1 MSIPFSYQ
9 ELEQI
14 YAKSIGKGARS
25 IAVTSSKPQEGTS
38 SVVCSLAQR
47 AKAVGYK
54 VLVVDLNLN
63 HPSVTSMLDQ
73 VKQQAINSVGDYWVD
88 GQEQLQEPLC
98 LTDGLGLSVIPAPIE
113 PDDAQCD
120 IDDTACQQKQNMQ
133 QMRIREQSH
142 LSALISL
149 WHQQHDIIIFDTS
162 PLCLVNKNNI
172 PAQTVASCCD
182 GTLLIVQTGTTKAN
196 DLFDAMTTLRS
207 QKINLLGTVVNEN
220 KTPLLGQELAR
231 QCEKFKHL
239 LPKLAASLQRFVSNN
254 PFLQRQF

>member
-14 YAKSIGKGARS
+14 YAKSIGNGARS

-38 SVVCSLAQR
+38 SVVCSLAER

-63 HPSVTSMLDQ
+63 HPSVTSMLSLA
-73 VKQQAINSVGDYWVD
+73 KQQTVNSVDDYWTS
-88 GQEQLQEPLC
+88 GSQQNQEPLC
-98 LTDGLGLSVIPAPIE
+98 LTDGLGLSVIPAPVE
-113 PDDAQCD
+113 PTNQQCAKDDY
-120 IDDTACQQKQNMQ
+120 ACQQKHHMQ
-133 QMRIREQSH
+133 QLRIREQSH
-142 LSALISL
+142 LSSLISL
-149 WHQQHDIIIFDTS
+149 WHQRHDVIIFDTS

-207 QKINLLGTVVNEN
+207 QNINLLGTVVNEN
-220 KTPLLGQELAR
+220 KTPLLGHELAR
-231 QCEKFKHL
+231 QCQKLEHL
-239 LPKLAASLQRFVSNN
+239 LPSLAAGLQKFVSSN